1 MNTKQEL
8 PTAWSRDSSTFD
20 AMYVENAPRIRAFLR
35 QLVGSRQAAEDVT
48 QEIFTQLWQR
58 PGGFDP
64 DRGTLRAY
72 LFGVARHRAA
82 EWWRRSRPENAFPED
97 SRSGEDPERGWIIA
111 DALQHL
117 PEEQRML
124 LWLREVEGQSYAE
137 LASILNIPLGT
148 VRSRLF
154 TARQALRVIWVS
166 EARKGDLHEVR

>member
-1 MNTKQEL
+1 M
-8 PTAWSRDSSTFD
+8 
-20 AMYVENAPRIRAFLR
+20 
-35 QLVGSRQAAEDVT
+35 
-48 QEIFTQLWQR
+48 
-58 PGGFDP
+58 
-64 DRGTLRAY
+64 
-72 LFGVARHRAA
+72 
-82 EWWRRSRPENAFPED
+82 
-97 SRSGEDPERGWIIA
+97 IA

-124 LWLREVEGQSYAE
+124 LWLREVEGQSYVE